1 MRTWGRLEEN
11 VDVRVEVTYLA
22 LLVEYEESLK

>member
-11 VDVRVEVTYLA
+11 VDGRVERTYLA